1 MTNKHLPPEGEYA
14 HNGDLKTHYLSYGE
28 GPAVVFLHGSGPG
41 ASAYSN
47 FKLNIDAVVESGHRA
62 ILIDMIGFGYSSKPT
77 GCDYTTKLFAD
88 NVKATL
94 DHLGIEQCT
103 LLGNSLGGAI
113 CIRLAVDFPNLVTR
127 LIMMAPGGIEE
138 KATYFAMP
146 GIAKMVSA
154 FVDGGLDRDGL
165 RTVLKTLVF
174 DESLVT
180 DELVEERFAIL
191 ENQPADVLSRMIIP
205 SMGEQLGDLTCPV
218 YGFWGEQDQMTPV
231 SGGAKF
237 TQQCDHAQFIILSQ
251 CGHWVMVEYA
261 DLFNQYL
268 SGILQGKFS
277 LQSTN

>member
-1 MTNKHLPPEGEYA
+1 MTNKYLPPEGEYA
-14 HNGDLKTHYLSYGE
+14 QNGDLKTHYLSYGE

-47 FKLNIDAVVESGHRA
+47 FKLNIDAVVEAGHRA
-62 ILIDMIGFGYSSKPT
+62 VLIDMIGFGYSSKPT
-77 GCDYTTKLFAD
+77 GCDYTTELFAE

-94 DHLGIEQCT
+94 DHLGIAECT

-113 CIRLAVDFPNLVTR
+113 CIRLAVDFPELVTR
-127 LIMMAPGGIEE
+127 LVMMAPGGIEE

-154 FVDGGLDRDGL
+154 FVDGGLDRSGL
-165 RTVLKTLVF
+165 KTVLKTLVF
-174 DESLVT
+174 DESLVS
-180 DELVEERFAIL
+180 DALLEERFSIL

-205 SMGEQLGDLTCPV
+205 SMGEQLGEIKCPV
-218 YGFWGEQDQMTPV
+218 YGFWGEQDEMTPV
-231 SGGAKF
+231 SGAAKF
-237 TQQCDHAQFIILSQ
+237 TQQCEDAQFIILSQ

-268 SGILQGKFS
+268 GGILQGKFS
-277 LQSTN
+277 LKSK

>member
-1 MTNKHLPPEGEYA
+1 MSNKFLPPEGEYA
-14 HNGDLKTHYLSYGE
+14 INGELKTHYLVFGE

-47 FKLNIDAVVESGHRA
+47 FKLNIDAVVEAGHQA

-77 GCDYTTKLFAD
+77 GVDYTTQLFAE

-94 DHLGIEQCT
+94 DHLGVEQCS

-113 CIRLAVDFPNLVTR
+113 CIRLAVDFPELVTR
-127 LIMMAPGGIEE
+127 LVMMAPGGIEE

-154 FVDGGLDRDGL
+154 FVDGGLDRGGL
-165 RTVLKTLVF
+165 RTVLETLVY
-174 DESLVT
+174 DEQQIT
-180 DELVEERFAIL
+180 DHLLEERFGIL

-205 SMGEQLGDLTCPV
+205 SMGEQLGDIQCPV
-218 YGFWGEQDQMTPV
+218 YGFWGEQDEMTPV
-231 SGGAKF
+231 SGAAKF
-237 TQQCDHAQFIILSQ
+237 TQQCDRAQFIILSQ

-261 DLFNQYL
+261 ELFNHYL
-268 SGILQGKFS
+268 TGILKGQLS
-277 LQSTN
+277 LEKI